1 MLEVWVG
8 VLLKVLSIAVS
19 WTIVVVAFL
28 RGLAWYRR
36 QRDDYDAYT
45 LSEYDREMSY
55 GDIEEQ

>member
-1 MLEVWVG
+1 MLELWVG

-36 QRDDYDAYT
+36 QRDDYGTFT
-45 LSEYDREMSY
+45 LAEYDQEMSY

>member
-1 MLEVWVG
+1 MLEFWVG
-8 VLLKVLSIAVS
+8 VLLKVLSIAVA

-36 QRDDYDAYT
+36 QRDDYDAFT
-45 LSEYDREMSY
+45 LSEYDQEMSY

>member
-1 MLEVWVG
+1 MLEFWVG

-28 RGLAWYRR
+28 RGLSWYRR
-36 QRDDYDAYT
+36 QRDNYDALT
-45 LSEYDREMSY
+45 LSEYDQEMSY